1 MPMGRISVPSF
12 PIGDQLNKRATISDI
27 STAVSSLIK
36 LLDDGAGD
44 VLAISGAGMSVDSG
58 IRAYRGAKGSYII
71 NKSYRPIFFHEF
83 LESHSF
89 RIRYWARSYLGY
101 PTVRV
106 AKPNVGHYAVAA
118 LMKMGYIRHLITQN
132 VDRLHHKAI
141 GVKQDRHE
149 PDYFQPHH
157 NILELHGTLK
167 HVNCLSCG
175 HQIDRDDFQDLL
187 SVLNPSWR
195 TYADTLQSIGQEV
208 KTNPDGDADVKDR
221 SFDSFVVPNCEKC
234 TVGLL
239 KPAVT
244 FFGESLSK
252 EAKEMSNRRVAEA
265 TNLLLLGTSLT
276 TYSAFRLV
284 KELKEK
290 KSGPQIGMINIG
302 TTRADELL
310 DWKIGSHL
318 DTGGL
323 GCSQVLKEVGLQ
335 LAARHRLPD
344 SHPVMGLLNSGV
356 IKPLD

>member
-1 MPMGRISVPSF
+1 MT
-12 PIGDQLNKRATISDI
+12 DQRNKRPAISDLP
-27 STAVSSLIK
+27 TAVSCVIK
-36 LLDDGAGD
+36 LIDEGAGNL
-44 VLAISGAGMSVDSG
+44 LAISGAGISVDSG

-83 LESHSF
+83 VESHSF

-106 AKPNVGHYAVAA
+106 AEPNVGHYAVAA

-132 VDRLHHKAI
+132 VDRLHHKAL
-141 GVKQDRHE
+141 GVKQDRNH
-149 PDYFQPHH
+149 PDYYHPDP

-187 SVLNPSWR
+187 SDLNPSWKH
-195 TYADTLQSIGQEV
+195 YADDLQSIGQEV
-208 KTNPDGDADVKDR
+208 KTNPDGDADVREK

-234 TVGLL
+234 TTGLL

-252 EAKEMSNRRVAEA
+252 EVKALSNRRITEA

-290 KSGPQIGMINIG
+290 SGSQIGMINIG
-302 TTRADELL
+302 TTRADELI

-318 DTGGL
+318 DAGGL
-323 GCSQVLKEVGLQ
+323 GCSQVLREVGFQ
-335 LAARHRLPD
+335 LAARRRLPD
-344 SHPVMGLLNSGV
+344 SHPAIELLHSGV
-356 IKPLD
+356 MKALD

>member
-1 MPMGRISVPSF
+1 
-12 PIGDQLNKRATISDI
+12 
-27 STAVSSLIK
+27 
-36 LLDDGAGD
+36 
-44 VLAISGAGMSVDSG
+44 
-58 IRAYRGAKGSYII
+58 
-71 NKSYRPIFFHEF
+71 
-83 LESHSF
+83 
-89 RIRYWARSYLGY
+89 
-101 PTVRV
+101 
-106 AKPNVGHYAVAA
+106 
-118 LMKMGYIRHLITQN
+118 MKMGYIRHLITQN

-141 GVKQDRHE
+141 GVKQDRHA
-149 PDYFQPHH
+149 PDYFKPHP

-187 SVLNPSWR
+187 SELNPSWKN
-195 TYADTLQSIGQEV
+195 YADTLQSLGQEV
-208 KTNPDGDADVKDR
+208 KTNPDGDADVKDK

-252 EAKEMSNRRVAEA
+252 EAKQLANHRVSEA

-290 KSGPQIGMINIG
+290 AGSQIGMINIG
-302 TTRADELL
+302 TTRADELI

-335 LAARHRLPD
+335 LAARQRLPD
-344 SHPVMGLLNSGV
+344 SHPVIELLHSGV
-356 IKPLD
+356 MKPLD

>member
-1 MPMGRISVPSF
+1 MPMGRISVPKI
-12 PIGDQLNKRATISDI
+12 PIGDPLTKRPVISDI
-27 STAVSSLIK
+27 STAVSYVIK
-36 LLDDGAGD
+36 LLDHGAGNIM
-44 VLAISGAGMSVDSG
+44 AISGAGVSVDSG

-101 PTVRV
+101 PTVR
-106 AKPNVGHYAVAA
+106 AAEPNVGHYAVAA

-141 GVKQDRHE
+141 GVKQGPHE
-149 PDYFQPHH
+149 PDYFQPHP

-187 SVLNPSWR
+187 SELNPSWKN
-195 TYADTLQSIGQEV
+195 YADTLQSIGQEV
-208 KTNPDGDADVKDR
+208 KTNPDGDADVRDK

-234 TVGLL
+234 RVGLL

-252 EAKEMSNRRVAEA
+252 ETKELGNQRVSEA

-290 KSGPQIGMINIG
+290 SGSQIGMINIG
-302 TTRADELL
+302 ATRADELI

-344 SHPVMGLLNSGV
+344 SHPVMGLLHSGV
-356 IKPLD
+356 MKPLD

>member
-1 MPMGRISVPSF
+1 MPMGRISVPKI
-12 PIGDQLNKRATISDI
+12 PIGDPLNKRAVISDI
-27 STAVSSLIK
+27 STAVSYVIR
-36 LLDDGAGD
+36 LLDHGAGN

-106 AKPNVGHYAVAA
+106 AEPNVGHYAVAA

-141 GVKQDRHE
+141 GVKQDSHA
-149 PDYFQPHH
+149 PDYFNPHP

-187 SVLNPSWR
+187 SELNPSWKN
-195 TYADTLQSIGQEV
+195 YADTLQSIGQEV
-208 KTNPDGDADVKDR
+208 KTNPDGDADVKDK

-252 EAKEMSNRRVAEA
+252 EAKELANRRVSEA

-290 KSGPQIGMINIG
+290 AGSQIGMINIG
-302 TTRADELL
+302 TTRADELI

-335 LAARHRLPD
+335 LAARQRLPD
-344 SHPVMGLLNSGV
+344 SHPVIELLHSGV
-356 IKPLD
+356 MKPLD

>member
-1 MPMGRISVPSF
+1 MAGRIADLAESIRRGLLEARFRESSSSPAKKSINDKGRPNQQSSKAGAVLNAMGRISVPSF

-58 IRAYRGAKGSYII
+58 IRAYRGAKG
-71 NKSYRPIFFHEF
+71 
-83 LESHSF
+83 SHSF

-167 HVNCLSCG
+167 HTG
-175 HQIDRDDFQDLL
+175 DDFQDLL

-252 EAKEMSNRRVAEA
+252 EAKEMREEVW
-265 TNLLLLGTSLT
+265 
-276 TYSAFRLV
+276 
-284 KELKEK
+284 
-290 KSGPQIGMINIG
+290 PQIGMINIG

>member
-1 MPMGRISVPSF
+1 MFWES
-12 PIGDQLNKRATISDI
+12 QQ
-27 STAVSSLIK
+27 
-36 LLDDGAGD
+36 
-44 VLAISGAGMSVDSG
+44 
-58 IRAYRGAKGSYII
+58 SYVI

-89 RIRYWARSYLGY
+89 RMRYWARSYLGY
-101 PTVRV
+101 PTVR
-106 AKPNVGHYAVAA
+106 AAEPNVGHYALAA

-141 GVKQDRHE
+141 GVKQDPSQ
-149 PDYFQPHH
+149 PDYFQPHP

-175 HQIDRDDFQDLL
+175 HQIDRDNFQDLL
-187 SVLNPSWR
+187 TELNPSWKD
-195 TYADTLQSIGQEV
+195 YADTLQSIGQEV

-234 TVGLL
+234 RVGLL

-252 EAKEMSNRRVAEA
+252 EAKEESNVRVREA
-265 TNLLLLGTSLT
+265 KSLLLLGTSLT

-284 KELKEK
+284 KELKED
-290 KSGPQIGMINIG
+290 KSCTQQIGMINIG
-302 TTRADELL
+302 ATRADALV

-318 DTGGL
+318 DSGGL
-323 GCSQVLKEVGLQ
+323 GCSQVLKEVALQ
-335 LAARHRLPD
+335 LAARNRLPP
-344 SHPVMGLLNSGV
+344 SHPVYGLLNSGL